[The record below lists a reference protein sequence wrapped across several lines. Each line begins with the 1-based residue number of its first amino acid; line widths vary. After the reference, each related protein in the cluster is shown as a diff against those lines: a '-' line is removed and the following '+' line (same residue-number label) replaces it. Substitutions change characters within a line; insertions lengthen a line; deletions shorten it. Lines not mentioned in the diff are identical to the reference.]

1 MKKRTLLTLLVFTVV
16 LSPAAQDIIEN
27 PAKPSSQDVGRVI
40 RLKEVA
46 RITDESGKYYF
57 KGPWDIKAGEDG
69 FITIAKY
76 EMTGV

>member
-1 MKKRTLLTLLVFTVV
+1 
-16 LSPAAQDIIEN
+16 
-27 PAKPSSQDVGRVI
+27 VI

-46 RITDESGKYYF
+46 RITDENGKYYF